1 MSEEYLPF
9 SFLSKLMQYIL
20 KCNKLIKVALIL
32 ISITVIAIDC
42 LLFVIFKSGNKDK
55 ILFEFNTAL
64 KLYYIY
70 ETPIIIFLIS
80 ILFIFLL
87 FAEDKFQ
94 IKSFFG
100 SRIFYTVEKTS
111 FCYIC
116 LIQMINLLYLSLS
129 YSHGDAWSF
138 IALLYITCFEF
149 TVGFLVSF
157 IFTLF
162 FELPLK
168 VIANNLRGK
177 DMK

>member
-1 MSEEYLPF
+1 
-9 SFLSKLMQYIL
+9 
-20 KCNKLIKVALIL
+20 
-32 ISITVIAIDC
+32 
-42 LLFVIFKSGNKDK
+42 
-55 ILFEFNTAL
+55 
-64 KLYYIY
+64 
-70 ETPIIIFLIS
+70 
-80 ILFIFLL
+80 
-87 FAEDKFQ
+87 
-94 IKSFFG
+94 
-100 SRIFYTVEKTS
+100 
-111 FCYIC
+111 
-116 LIQMINLLYLSLS
+116 MINLLYLSLS